1 MKKDTWYCV
10 YVLLSCVQL
19 FLIPWTIACQ
29 APLSMEFSGKNT
41 GMGCH
46 FLLQGIFLTH
56 GSNLSLLHCR
66 QTLYPLSHQGSIAV
80 LYVRRANRDGI
91 RFLQSMRGS

>member
-19 FLIPWTIACQ
+19 FLIPWTVACQ

-41 GMGCH
+41 AVGCH
-46 FLLQGIFLTH
+46 FLLQG
-56 GSNLSLLHCR
+56 LSLARNQTHVSCSCRWILYHC
-66 QTLYPLSHQGSIAV
+66 TTWGT
-80 LYVRRANRDGI
+80 
-91 RFLQSMRGS
+91 